1 MAEEKNYWVGKEN
14 QYSAEKLKAGET
26 IILIGF
32 GQSMVPI
39 LKSGQPALVA
49 PVNDA
54 TALKKNDVVFA
65 KVNGHFYLHKI
76 AAVKNGNSYL
86 ISNNHGHAN
95 GWVSR
100 NKIFGKMIP
109 RL

>member
-1 MAEEKNYWVGKEN
+1 MAVEKNYRVGKEN
-14 QYSAEKLKAGET
+14 QYSAEKLRAGET

-39 LKSGQPALVA
+39 LKSGQPALVE
-49 PVNDA
+49 PVTDS
-54 TALKKNDVVFA
+54 TPLKKNDVVFA

-76 AAVKNGNSYL
+76 SAIKNGNSYL
-86 ISNNHGHAN
+86 IANNHGHAN

-100 NKIFGKMIP
+100 NKIYGRMIQ

>member
-1 MAEEKNYWVGKEN
+1 MADEKNYWVGKEN

-39 LKSGQPALVA
+39 LRSGQPALVE
-49 PVNDA
+49 PVTIN
-54 TALKKNDVVFA
+54 TVLKKNDVVFA

-76 AAVKNGNSYL
+76 AAVKNGNTYL
-86 ISNNHGHAN
+86 IANNHGHAN

-100 NKIFGKMIP
+100 NKIYGRMIQ